1 LCWMIVLL
9 GAEVTAALGEREH
22 WSEDLDMIHSTAES
36 QLTDE
41 GSESSDSANS
51 TSQ

>member
-1 LCWMIVLL
+1 MLDDRVIG